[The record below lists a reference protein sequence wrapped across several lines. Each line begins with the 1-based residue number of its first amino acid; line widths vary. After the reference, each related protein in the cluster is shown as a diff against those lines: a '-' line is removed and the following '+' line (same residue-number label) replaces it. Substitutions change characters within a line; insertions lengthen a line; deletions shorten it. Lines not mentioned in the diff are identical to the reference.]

1 MIDDL
6 FTLSQSFLRLRGRS
20 FQRYF
25 LKRHPLSTRFSLIV
39 GQRGASIKPLALGP
53 SYSSPFF

>member
-6 FTLSQSFLRLRGRS
+6 FALSQSFLRLRNRP

-25 LKRHPLSTRFSLIV
+25 LKSHRHADTFHARSEKTESTAGNWR
-39 GQRGASIKPLALGP
+39 
-53 SYSSPFF
+53 

>member
-6 FTLSQSFLRLRGRS
+6 FALSQSFLRLRDRS

-25 LKRHPLSTRFSLIV
+25 LKSHPLSGRFSLIV
-39 GQRGASIKPLALGP
+39 GQRGVG
-53 SYSSPFF
+53 